1 MKPTS
6 TLSTLLTCLILS
18 ASAAFVS
25 SCRDY
30 EPYNEQR
37 LQDVAYT
44 HEFERKFGKIDPE
57 QTWDLFGQLSR
68 RRHIGT
74 RAGTDNQYYNDVI
87 VTDPFVT
94 NPSFPNIGS
103 PSDTVWVTRADNQE
117 YNKVL
122 PEIGFNGSIAHN
134 PNLLYEETN
143 LGRVIQDF
151 VATADEFYIAP
162 VHWTTSGNDE
172 IGIYWYT
179 DDETEA
185 DRTIMGDDG
194 ELYWLVLKPI
204 IRGKTH
210 LRYQN
215 SSNPNST
222 IYEISDSQDNC
233 GYVFGQGADHL
244 VSYRVHVQVPQG
256 IPYYGFYMLNHNEE
270 LTQYSESKLNDHL
283 SYSGFSGHDVS
294 YVATFN
300 IQRDIDADYKDNRDY
315 LCFEDWIHTGDF
327 DLNDLV
333 FRVEGFDN
341 QSVVDQTEVDESAIL
356 VCEDLK
362 QFDFDFNDIVLDLN
376 YTEEINRVY
385 RPEKVG
391 DKIEKYVL
399 ESTDTVA
406 TLTVTPLAAGGAYE
420 STLSIDN
427 SEWGEIH
434 ALLGETPAL
443 NVGSKNHQIINAG
456 ENFTDPHSTPMVL
469 TKTKEI
475 KELPDRILV
484 NGQNK
489 YPTYLSQLFAE
500 GFFKIFSR
508 EDGNAVQIIS
518 SKPQTGTANGSYQ
531 EGYAPQMML
540 LPNYFE
546 WPQEMEYIN
555 DAYTKFQDWVSD
567 ITKTDWIVNSQVPAL
582 ITERGNIGPNDPTV
596 PTPVDESIVLD
607 PNATTGDITLKGTT
621 YRNGVFINL
630 HDLQDDSYDGATA
643 KLHITYS
650 SIPSTGI
657 IILDANGNH
666 ILEHGTA
673 ASDGQTVVTYS
684 ISETKFKN
692 ALTADGIYIFSTNR
706 NTRVSIPENGA
717 TIDIHNVSTQAH
729 HKLYVNPLYMT
740 FETMNTQQITA
751 SSSTGGNITFTSSDE
766 SVATVSSS
774 GVVTP
779 VAEGYCS
786 IVVRTAE
793 SEVAGKTYKSS
804 SERVSIEVITGTPDR
819 VTLKLGPT
827 QNIAGATGNLT
838 NYALCTTGRDAMDSW
853 NSARLTV
860 TKTAGNNSWFRIE
873 TINGTVVG
881 EAQQV
886 NGSANFT
893 LNRAALDACKTNE
906 TGAIYTFR
914 IVHSENT
921 YIQAAVLDKIN

>member
-1 MKPTS
+1 MKPAS
-6 TLSTLLTCLILS
+6 TLSNLLTYLILS
-18 ASAAFVS
+18 ALAAFVS

-30 EPYNEQR
+30 EPYNEQH

-44 HEFERKFGKIDPE
+44 HEFERQFGKIDPE

-68 RRHIGT
+68 SRHIGT
-74 RAGTDNQYYNDVI
+74 RGDGRQNQYYNQVI
-87 VTDPFVT
+87 VTD
-94 NPSFPNIGS
+94 NYPNISS

-204 IRGKTH
+204 IRGRTH
-210 LRYQN
+210 LGYQN
-215 SSNPNST
+215 SENPNST
-222 IYEISDSQDNC
+222 IHEISSSQENC
-233 GYVFGQGADHL
+233 SDVFRQGAHHL
-244 VSYRVHVQVPQG
+244 VSYRVHVQVPQE

-270 LTQYSESKLNDHL
+270 LTQYSESKLNDHI
-283 SYSGFSGHDVS
+283 SNPGFSGHDVS

-315 LCFEDWIHTGDF
+315 LCFEDWIHNGDF

-341 QSVVDQTEVDESAIL
+341 QSVVESSEVDESAIL

-362 QFDFDFNDIVLDLN
+362 QYDFDFNDIVLELN
-376 YTEEINRVY
+376 YTEEIKRHY
-385 RPEKVG
+385 DFVG
-391 DKIEKYVL
+391 GQYKLNK
-399 ESTDTVA
+399 
-406 TLTVTPLAAGGAYE
+406 TLTETIAELTITPFAAGGAYE
-420 STLSIDN
+420 SNLFINGTD
-427 SEWGEIH
+427 WGEIH
-434 ALLGETPAL
+434 ALLNEDPEL
-443 NVGSKNHQIINAG
+443 PEGSKNHQIINAG
-456 ENFTDPHSTPMVL
+456 TNFTDPHSTPMVL
-469 TKTKEI
+469 TKAQNQ
-475 KELPDRILV
+475 LPDRILE

-500 GFFKIFSR
+500 GFFKIVSK

-518 SKPQTGTANGSYQ
+518 SKPQTGTATGSYQ

-546 WPQEMEYIN
+546 WPQEEKYIN
-555 DAYTKFQDWVSD
+555 LAYTKFQDWVSD
-567 ITKTDWIVNSQVPAL
+567 ITKTDWIVNSQEPTL
-582 ITERGNIGPNDPTV
+582 ITERGNIGPNDPTA
-596 PTPVDESIVLD
+596 PTPVDESFVL
-607 PNATTGDITLKGTT
+607 T
-621 YRNGVFINL
+621 YRSTGGIRLNNTWYPNSVFLDFAASGIEAL
-630 HDLQDDSYDGATA
+630 SYDDATA
-643 KLHITYS
+643 KLNITYS
-650 SIPSTGI
+650 SLPESSFVIYDKNGGYILTHEHPST
-657 IILDANGNH
+657 DNQ
-666 ILEHGTA
+666 
-673 ASDGQTVVTYS
+673 SVVTYS
-684 ISETKFKN
+684 IGATYFTN
-692 ALTADGIYIFSTNR
+692 ALTHGGIYIVSNGAVNITN
-706 NTRVSIPENGA
+706 A
-717 TIDIHNVSTQAH
+717 TIDIHNITTKAH
-729 HKLYVNPLYMT
+729 HKLYVDPLYMT
-740 FETMNTQQITA
+740 FETMNTQTITA
-751 SSSTGGNITFTSSDE
+751 TSPTTTQFTFTSSDE
-766 SVATVSSS
+766 SVATVSPS

-786 IVVRTAE
+786 IVVRAPE
-793 SEVAGKTYKSS
+793 SSVAGKTYYSS
-804 SERVSIEVITGTPDR
+804 SERVSIEVITGTPNR

-860 TKTAGNNSWFRIE
+860 TKTAGNAASFQIQSPNGDVLG
-873 TINGTVVG
+873 TANNVNGTATFNLTR
-881 EAQQV
+881 AQ
-886 NGSANFT
+886 
-893 LNRAALDACKTNE
+893 LDLCRNNSN
-906 TGAIYTFR
+906 GAIYTFK
-914 IVHSENT
+914 ILHSENT
-921 YIQAAVLDKIN
+921 YIQAAVLDRNN

>member
-1 MKPTS
+1 MKPAS
-6 TLSTLLTCLILS
+6 TISTLLTCLILS

-25 SCRDY
+25 SCQDY
-30 EPYNEQR
+30 EPYNEQH

-44 HEFERKFGKIDPE
+44 HEFERMFGKIDPE

-74 RAGTDNQYYNDVI
+74 RAGTDNQFYNQVI

-94 NPSFPNIGS
+94 NPSFPNISS
-103 PSDTVWVTRADNQE
+103 PSDTVWITRDDNQE

-134 PNLLYEETN
+134 ANLLYEETN

-185 DRTIMGDDG
+185 DRTVMGDDG

-210 LRYQN
+210 LRYQDTA
-215 SSNPNST
+215 NPNSQ
-222 IYEISDSQDNC
+222 IHNISSSEENC
-233 GYVFGQGADHL
+233 GYVFNQGADHL
-244 VSYRVHVQVPQG
+244 VSYRVHVQVPQE

-270 LTQYSESKLNDHL
+270 LTQYSESKLNDHI
-283 SYSGFSGHDVS
+283 SNPGFSGHDVS

-300 IQRDIDADYKDNRDY
+300 IQRDIDANYPDNRDY
-315 LCFEDWIHTGDF
+315 LCFEDWIHNGDF

-341 QSVVDQTEVDESAIL
+341 QSVVESSEVDESAIL

-362 QFDFDFNDIVLDLN
+362 QFDFDFNDIVLELN
-376 YTEEINRVY
+376 YTQEINRHY
-385 RPEKVG
+385 DLVG
-391 DKIEKYVL
+391 DHYVL
-399 ESTDTVA
+399 NKQLTDTIA
-406 TLTVTPLAAGGAYE
+406 ELTITPFAAGGAYE
-420 STLSIDN
+420 SNLTIGGTAWD
-427 SEWGEIH
+427 EIH
-434 ALLGETPAL
+434 ALLNEYPAL
-443 NVGSKNHQIINAG
+443 PEGSKDHQIINAG
-456 ENFTDPHSTPMVL
+456 EHFTDPHSTPMVL
-469 TKTKEI
+469 TNTKTQ

-500 GFFKIFSR
+500 GFFTIVSR
-508 EDGNAVQIIS
+508 EDGQAEKIIS
-518 SKPQTGTANGSYQ
+518 SKPQTGSADGYYYQ

-546 WPQEMEYIN
+546 WPRELTKIN
-555 DAYTKFQDWVSD
+555 LAYTKFQKWVSD
-567 ITKTDWIVNSQVPAL
+567 ITQTDWIVNSQEPAL
-582 ITERGNIGPNDPTV
+582 ITERGNIGPNDPTA
-596 PTPVDESIVLD
+596 PTPVDQSIVL
-607 PNATTGDITLKGTT
+607 THRSTGGITLNNTH
-621 YRNGVFINL
+621 YNNSVLLDFEASDIEAL
-630 HDLQDDSYDGATA
+630 SYDSATA
-643 KLHITYS
+643 KLNITYASLPQS
-650 SIPSTGI
+650 SFVIYDKNGGYILTHEHPST
-657 IILDANGNH
+657 DNQ
-666 ILEHGTA
+666 
-673 ASDGQTVVTYS
+673 SVVTYS
-684 ISETKFKN
+684 IGATYFKN
-692 ALTADGIYIFSTNR
+692 ALTHGGIYI
-706 NTRVSIPENGA
+706 VSNGDVNITSA
-717 TIDIHNVSTQAH
+717 TIDIHNITTKAH
-729 HKLYVNPLYMT
+729 HKLYVDPLYMT
-740 FETMNTQQITA
+740 FETMNTKTITA
-751 SSSTGGNITFTSSDE
+751 TSPTTTQISFTSSDE

-786 IVVRTAE
+786 IVVRAAE

-853 NSARLTV
+853 NSATLTV
-860 TKTAGNNSWFRIE
+860 TKTAGNAAWFRIE
-873 TINGTVVG
+873 DINGNVVG
-881 EAQQV
+881 NAQQV
-886 NGSANFT
+886 NGTANFT
-893 LNRAALDACKTNE
+893 LNRNQLDQCRTNSN
-906 TGAIYTFR
+906 GAIYTFR

-921 YIQAAVLDKIN
+921 YIQAAVLNKIN